1 MTKLIIYTYKKKWV
15 FDFKDTQ
22 WTISDSWVEVRQGK
36 TTYYIPT
43 SRINFMM
50 VTEKEVKEEEKK

>member
-15 FDFKDTQ
+15 FDFKDTS
-22 WTISDSWVEVRQGK
+22 WKISDSWVEVRQGR
-36 TTYYIPT
+36 TTYFIPV